1 MTTQQQTPPHAVDA
15 AKLAATRKRYAD
27 EANKRLRPEG
37 TAQFLPVTQAE
48 GSRLRSLADDPWV
61 DHAALNA
68 TPAPIES
75 GATYRFFVL
84 GAGFGGL
91 QFAVRLLNEGLAT
104 VDEIRLADAAGGF
117 GGTWYWNRFPGLHC
131 DIESYVYLPLLEET
145 GYVPSHKYAPAAE
158 IREHAER
165 IAERWDLRPRTL
177 FRTDVEST
185 VWDEASQLWMV
196 KAIEHRGPD
205 AAPILHVFRAQY
217 VYLAA
222 GVLTRPQVPKIPGL
236 PSFGGEFFHTARWN
250 YNISGG
256 SQGDQTLTGLKGKK
270 VAVIGTAA
278 TAIAVIPEVAKYADE
293 LYVIQRTPAYVKAR
307 NQRPTKLE
315 EFHTRVAGG
324 KKGWQY
330 ERQLNLNAWMTNSAA
345 PGVENLVNDGWTD
358 MPAYSAILGSRR
370 HGIIDSSS
378 PEKIEQHIDAF
389 HAQDFPH
396 MESVRARVE
405 AVVKDPAT
413 AEKLKPWYPSWCK
426 RPTFSDVYLQTFNRR
441 NVHLVDTDGKG
452 PETITPRGIVVAGKE
467 YPVDIIIFST
477 GYRAVTGNG
486 SPSART
492 GVDIIGRGAQS
503 LDAKWAAQGA
513 ATLHG
518 YASSGFPN
526 LFFSGTNQ
534 ATITGNNIFMLG
546 LIAKHVIH
554 WIHES
559 EKSVGPEKRA
569 IIEVT
574 KEAEEAH
581 TAEILKRAPYFAA
594 LGGCTPGYFNSYGEA
609 NAITDPDEKVKRA
622 KGSTW
627 SEGAR
632 SFLDYIEAWRH
643 EGSLNG
649 LSVKPARALKA
660 LL

>member
-1 MTTQQQTPPHAVDA
+1 MATQQHLPPVDP
-15 AKLAATRKRYAD
+15 AKLAAIRKRYAE

-37 TAQFLPVTQAE
+37 TGQFQQLTLAE
-48 GSRLRSLADDPWV
+48 ESRLRSLAEDPWV
-61 DHAALNA
+61 DHPALNA
-68 TPAPIES
+68 QPSPIES

-91 QFAVRLLNEGLAT
+91 QFAVRLLNEGIVKS

-165 IAERWDLRPRTL
+165 IAERWNLREKTL
-177 FRTDVEST
+177 FRTDIEST
-185 VWDEASQLWMV
+185 VWDDASQLWTV
-196 KAIEHRGPD
+196 KAVEHRGPG
-205 AAPILHVFRAQY
+205 AVPITRIFRAQY

-236 PSFGGEFFHTARWN
+236 PSFKGEFFHTARWN
-250 YNISGG
+250 YQISGG
-256 SQGDQTLTGLKGKK
+256 SQSNQTLTGLKGKK

-293 LYVIQRTPAYVKAR
+293 LFVIQRTPAYVKPR

-315 EFHTRVAGG
+315 QFQTRVAPT
-324 KKGWQY
+324 KGWQY
-330 ERQLNLNAWMTNSAA
+330 ERQLNLNAWMTNSAK

-358 MPAYSAILGSRR
+358 MPAYSAILGSRK
-370 HGIIDSSS
+370 HGIIDPS
-378 PEKIEQHIDAF
+378 PENLERHVDAF
-389 HAQDFPH
+389 HAQDLPA
-396 MESVRARVE
+396 MESIRARVE
-405 AVVKDPAT
+405 SIVKDPET

-426 RPTFSDVYLQTFNRR
+426 RPTFSDFYLQTFNRP
-441 NVHLVDTDGKG
+441 NVRLVDTDGKG
-452 PETITPRGIVVAGKE
+452 PDAITERGIVVAGKE

-477 GYRAVTGNG
+477 GYKAITGNG

-492 GVDIIGRGAQS
+492 GVNIIGRGGLS
-503 LDAKWAAQGA
+503 LDEKWGAQGA

-518 YASSGFPN
+518 YASAGFPN

-546 LIAKHVIH
+546 LIAKHIIH
-554 WIHES
+554 WIS
-559 EKSVGPEKRA
+559 EGEKHVGNGKRA

-574 KEAEEAH
+574 REAEEAH

-594 LGGCTPGYFNSYGEA
+594 LAGCTPGYFNSYGEG
-609 NAITDPDEKVKRA
+609 NAITDPEEKVKRA

-627 SEGAR
+627 AEGTR
-632 SFLDYIEAWRH
+632 SFLDYIERWRE
-643 EGSLNG
+643 EGSLRG
-649 LSVKPARALKA
+649 LAIQPARELKA